1 MSRRTKTEIKEE
13 LEQTKERL
21 KSYLARE
28 QEMLSKDGVKAYGI
42 GSRNL
47 QRYDTSLAD
56 VQAAIESL
64 RKRIRELEAELAGGK
79 PRRAVSGI
87 PRDW

>member
-1 MSRRTKTEIKEE
+1 MGRRTKTEINEE
-13 LEQTKERL
+13 LEQTKARL
-21 KSYLARE
+21 KSYLERE

-47 QRYDTSLAD
+47 QRYDTSLAE
-56 VQAAIESL
+56 VQAAIENL
-64 RKRIRELEAELAGGK
+64 RKRIRELEAEKAGGK
-79 PRRAVSGI
+79 PRRAISAV

>member
-1 MSRRTKTEIKEE
+1 MGRRTKTEITEE
-13 LEQTKERL
+13 LEQTKARL
-21 KSYLARE
+21 KSYLDRE

-56 VQAAIESL
+56 VQKAIESL
-64 RKRIRELEAELAGGK
+64 RKRIRELEAELNGRT
-79 PRRAVSGI
+79 PRRAMAVI
-87 PRDW
+87 PRDF

>member
-1 MSRRTKTEIKEE
+1 MARRTKTEINEE
-13 LEQTKERL
+13 LEQTRERL
-21 KSYLARE
+21 KSYLTRE

-47 QRYDTSLAD
+47 QRYDTSLAEI
-56 VQAAIESL
+56 QAAIESL
-64 RKRIRELEAELAGGK
+64 RKRIRELEAELSGSK
-79 PRRAVSGI
+79 PRRAFSAI

>member
-1 MSRRTKTEIKEE
+1 MGRRTKTEINEE
-13 LEQTKERL
+13 LEQTKARL
-21 KSYLARE
+21 KSYLERE

-56 VQAAIESL
+56 VQKAIDSL

-79 PRRAVSGI
+79 PRRALSVT

>member
-13 LEQTKERL
+13 LEQTRQRL
-21 KSYLARE
+21 KSYLDRE

-56 VQAAIESL
+56 VQKAIDSL
-64 RKRIRELEAELAGGK
+64 RKRIRELESELAGGK
-79 PRRAVSGI
+79 PRRAMAVT

>member
-13 LEQTKERL
+13 LEQTRQRL
-21 KSYLARE
+21 KSYLDRE

-64 RKRIRELEAELAGGK
+64 RKRIRELEAELAGGR
-79 PRRAVSGI
+79 PRRAMSVI

>member
-13 LEQTKERL
+13 LEQTKARL
-21 KSYLARE
+21 KSYLERE

-56 VQAAIESL
+56 VQKAIDSL
-64 RKRIRELEAELAGGK
+64 RKRIRELEAELAGGR
-79 PRRAVSGI
+79 PRRAISAV
-87 PRDW
+87 PHDF

>member
-13 LEQTKERL
+13 LEQTRQRL
-21 KSYLARE
+21 KSYLDRE

-56 VQAAIESL
+56 VQKAIDSL

-79 PRRAVSGI
+79 PRRAMAVT

>member
-13 LEQTKERL
+13 LEQTRQRL
-21 KSYLARE
+21 KSYLDRE

-47 QRYDTSLAD
+47 QRYDTSLTD

-79 PRRAVSGI
+79 PRRAMAVT

>member
-1 MSRRTKTEIKEE
+1 MSRRTKTAIKAE
-13 LEQTKERL
+13 LEQTRQRL
-21 KSYLARE
+21 QSYLDRE

-79 PRRAVSGI
+79 PRRAMAVT

>member
-13 LEQTKERL
+13 LEQTRQRL
-21 KSYLARE
+21 KSYLDRE

-79 PRRAVSGI
+79 PRRAMAVT